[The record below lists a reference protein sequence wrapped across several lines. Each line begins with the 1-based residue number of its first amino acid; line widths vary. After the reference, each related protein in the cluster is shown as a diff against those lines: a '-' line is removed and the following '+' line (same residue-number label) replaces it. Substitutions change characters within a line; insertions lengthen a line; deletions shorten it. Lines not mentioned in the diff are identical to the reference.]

1 MDPSDDQQI
10 VPCESTLDGQCK
22 VAWTC
27 VTRPSDLGGLGM
39 LDLNTLG
46 YALRLQWELL
56 ARVDPSQSWTALAAK
71 PEHVVRTMFEAT
83 TSVQIGDGRQILF
96 WQEKWLDDI
105 SIGGLVPELYLAVS
119 KRPVGMT
126 VWIWISGNSRVLHPT
141 GADSGT
147 FLHP

>member
-1 MDPSDDQQI
+1 
-10 VPCESTLDGQCK
+10 
-22 VAWTC
+22 
-27 VTRPSDLGGLGM
+27 M

-83 TSVQIGDGRQILF
+83 TSVQIGDGRHILF